1 MHREQLQRLEE
12 TVLQRYRVFE
22 VFCSSTPEDIAK
34 YGTWRAAFPEDLWP
48 ILVCRWFAAAGSIQ
62 KSLAEK
68 TGNGYFYAELLRGHS
83 YFGGGDMQEADRAA
97 KVLRKTDP
105 LFLFGLYCDAFK
117 REAGNAHTRSQYAAV
132 AEKLAS
138 LQDIPEADIALPII
152 LKEIRGPYVGRP
164 AFTEELEKRFPELP

>member
-12 TVLQRYRVFE
+12 TVLQRYRDFE
-22 VFCSSTPEDIAK
+22 AFCSSTPEDIAK
-34 YGTWRAAFPEDLWP
+34 YDTWRAAFPEDLWP
-48 ILVCRWFAAAGSIQ
+48 ILVCRCRVDSEEPGGKDRKRAFLRRASERAA
-62 KSLAEK
+62 
-68 TGNGYFYAELLRGHS
+68 

-97 KVLRKTDP
+97 KALRKTDP

-117 REAGNAHTRSQYAAV
+117 REAGNAHTRSQHAAV